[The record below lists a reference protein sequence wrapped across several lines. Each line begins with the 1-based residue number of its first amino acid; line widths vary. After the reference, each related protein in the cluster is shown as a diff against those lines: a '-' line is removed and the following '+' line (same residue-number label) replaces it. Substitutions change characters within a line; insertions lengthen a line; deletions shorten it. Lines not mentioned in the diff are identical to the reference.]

1 MHSTNDLHILRDD
14 YRHKFSYI
22 DTKKKKGG
30 MFVFSLW
37 WEFLGSTLLAVLK
50 YTREQKHRTYLK
62 KDAVI

>member
-50 YTREQKHRTYLK
+50 YTR
-62 KDAVI
+62 